1 MNSRDIYKNVA
12 EKMAEDGYISNPF
25 AILSDQ
31 EEKSEVIASMNRG
44 ILEYSYEKLCTLK
57 IPDEIVMDLGVILD
71 AIDSQLLP
79 EEKEEFFSHYVHCM
93 LNVYNT
99 LEDKGILW
107 SPEETEEPQ
116 EYPKF
121 EKEGTYLEFFK
132 TATNSQN
139 KENALWLNHYLSTQ
153 YSRQPVKNNT
163 K

>member
-1 MNSRDIYKNVA
+1 MNSRDIYQKVG
-12 EKMAEDGYISNPF
+12 KRMAQDGYINNPF
-25 AILSDQ
+25 AIPTAK
-31 EEKSEVIASMNRG
+31 EEKGEVIASMNEA
-44 ILEYSYEKLCTLK
+44 ILEYSYEKLCNLK
-57 IPDEIVMDLGVILD
+57 MTNQIVMDLGVILD
-71 AIDSQLLP
+71 AIDSQLP
-79 EEKEEFFSHYVHCM
+79 QEE
-93 LNVYNT
+93 
-99 LEDKGILW
+99 KGILW

>member
-31 EEKSEVIASMNRG
+31 EEKSEVIASMNGG

-132 TATNSQN
+132 TATTSQN

-153 YSRQPVKNNT
+153 YSHQPVKNNI

>member
-1 MNSRDIYKNVA
+1 MNSRDIYQKVG
-12 EKMAEDGYISNPF
+12 KRMAQDGYINNPF
-25 AILSDQ
+25 AIPTAK
-31 EEKSEVIASMNRG
+31 EEKGEVIASMNEA
-44 ILEYSYEKLCTLK
+44 ILEYSYEKLCNLK
-57 IPDEIVMDLGVILD
+57 MTNQIVMDLGVILD
-71 AIDSQLLP
+71 AIDSQLP
-79 EEKEEFFSHYVHCM
+79 QEEKEEFFSHYVHCM

-121 EKEGTYLEFFK
+121 EKEGTYLEFLK
-132 TATNSQN
+132 TATTSQN